1 MNGSDFDSKRP
12 DHPDFMDANELK
24 RLGFSGLRHNQL
36 SNQMEIWVCGSI
48 AKVIPQKL
56 MDQAVDKNAVI
67 AMALEEVFGI
77 YDVAIEGMQ
86 PMTDR
91 ERAEQERR
99 KSKNVIIGLDGKT
112 FH

>member
-24 RLGFSGLRHNQL
+24 KLGFSGLRHNQL
-36 SNQMEIWVCGSI
+36 SNQMEIWVCGNI

-86 PMTDR
+86 PER
-91 ERAEQERR
+91 EEQESR